1 MTIHNFGIWIG
12 ATLGRW
18 VENAIEKSACKLTV
32 VSLNRISFSGRL
44 WTHSLSLFLS
54 FSLTLG
60 LGTNRSVTS
69 MEYGCYAA
77 LMMRVLRQSGVRGL
91 HFGAFALSR
100 CHITRIDFSLSP
112 LRWIQPI
119 NISVSLHTILSS
131 SKLSIRHFVY
141 QMNKVLVRTHQNVLL
156 A

>member
-44 WTHSLSLFLS
+44 WTHSLSLSFILS
-54 FSLTLG
+54 HSRPRIESKCNEYWVRLL
-60 LGTNRSVTS
+60 RSTDDA
-69 MEYGCYAA
+69 CIATIRCTW
-77 LMMRVLRQSGVRGL
+77 L
-91 HFGAFALSR
+91 AFWCIRITQMS
-100 CHITRIDFSLSP
+100 HITRIDFSLSP

-131 SKLSIRHFVY
+131 SQLSIRHFVY
-141 QMNKVLVRTHQNVLL
+141 QMNEVLVRTHQNVLL